1 MGVDLMPG
9 KRPSFTE
16 VPNPAY
22 LAAVKRQKAAE
33 KAAFCYQPK
42 ELGPKSNLPP
52 QPSLLMQLKEGA

>member
-1 MGVDLMPG
+1 MPG
-9 KRPSFTE
+9 KRPSISE

-33 KAAFCYQPK
+33 KAAFCYQPGEIK
-42 ELGPKSNLPP
+42 QTDKPP